1 MNPQTQFCP
10 NLQCSARGKVG
21 QGNIAIHSLQERRY
35 KCHVC
40 NQTFAATRGTPCHR
54 LRHSV
59 DTVALVVTLLA
70 HGCPLQAI
78 VAAFGLDER
87 TVKSWQE
94 RAGQHCQAVHQTLV
108 QVPRDLEHVQADEIR
123 VKAQGQVLWLAMALM
138 VRTRLWL
145 GGVISPQRDR
155 HLIGRLAQQIRA
167 CALCR
172 PLLICVDGLAAYV
185 SALRNTFRSPLPTGR
200 RGRPALISWPDLF
213 IGQVVKRYQC
223 RRVVAVVR
231 RMAQGTLAQAQAL
244 LVRSHGGSL
253 LNLAYIERLNAT
265 FRARL
270 ASLARRT
277 RALVRQAETLNWAM
291 YLVGCIYN
299 FCTDHQ
305 SLRVPG
311 VLGGKRRW
319 LPRTPA
325 MAAGITDHRWT
336 VQELLSYRLPPP
348 PWVPSKRR
356 GRPPKALS
364 LARAACT

>member
-1 MNPQTQFCP
+1 
-10 NLQCSARGKVG
+10 
-21 QGNIAIHSLQERRY
+21 
-35 KCHVC
+35 
-40 NQTFAATRGTPCHR
+40 
-54 LRHSV
+54 
-59 DTVALVVTLLA
+59 LLA

-78 VAAFGLDER
+78 VAAFGLNER

-94 RAGQHCQAVHQTLV
+94 RTGQHCQALHQTLV

-123 VKAQGQVLWLAMALM
+123 VKAQGQILWLAMAMM

-155 HLIGRLAQQIRA
+155 YLIGRLAQQIRT

-172 PLLICVDGLAAYV
+172 PLLVCVDGLSAYV
-185 SALRNTFRSPLPTGR
+185 QALRHAFRSPLPTGR

-223 RRVVAVVR
+223 RRVVEVVR

-244 LVRSHGGSL
+244 LVRSHGGCL

-277 RALVRQAETLNWAM
+277 RALVRQAATLERAM
-291 YLVGCIYN
+291 QGTDLHTVYLVGCVYN
-299 FCTDHQ
+299 FCTDHE
-305 SLRVPG
+305 SLRLPG

-336 VQELLSYRLPPP
+336 LQELLSYRLPPP
-348 PWVPSKRR
+348 PWVPPKRR
-356 GRPPKALS
+356 GRPPKALA
-364 LARAACT
+364 LARAAWA